1 MYKNIDGCRACGSR
15 KLVEILA
22 FGQMPLSNGLLTEKQ
37 LVEPEPTY
45 PLTVLFCR
53 DCSLVQIRETVD
65 ARLLFP
71 ADYPYFSSVSDAW
84 LKHCRENALELI
96 QSQNLGSSSLVVE
109 IASNDGYLLRNYK
122 EKGIPV
128 LGIDPADGPAEVARH
143 AGIPTRVQFF
153 GRGAAEALAAEGIR
167 ADVIH
172 ANNVLAHVADL
183 EGVVDGFRL
192 VLKEEGVAVIEA
204 PYLRDLIE
212 HCEFDTI
219 YHEHLCYFSVTAV
232 AKLFAQHGLTLTDV
246 RRLPTHGGSIRMFVR
261 RHGIPSAAVRQ
272 LLAEEHALGL
282 DREDYYR
289 DFAQRVRSVQ
299 TSLVALLERLHAEGK
314 TVVGYAVSAKGAIL
328 LNSARVDQR
337 LVGYLVDK
345 SPHKQGKFMPGLHLP
360 IYHPAKLLEAPVP
373 DYLLLLAWNF
383 KDEIIRQQ
391 QEYHERGGRFIVP
404 IPAPAIVS
412 PATVA

>member
-261 RHGIPSAAVRQ
+261 RQGIPSAAVRQ

>member
-153 GRGAAEALAAEGIR
+153 GRGAPRRWRPRAYAPMSSTRTTCWRTSRTSRALSMAS
-167 ADVIH
+167 
-172 ANNVLAHVADL
+172 VLCSRKKA
-183 EGVVDGFRL
+183 
-192 VLKEEGVAVIEA
+192 
-204 PYLRDLIE
+204 
-212 HCEFDTI
+212 
-219 YHEHLCYFSVTAV
+219 
-232 AKLFAQHGLTLTDV
+232 
-246 RRLPTHGGSIRMFVR
+246 LPS
-261 RHGIPSAAVRQ
+261 SK
-272 LLAEEHALGL
+272 
-282 DREDYYR
+282 
-289 DFAQRVRSVQ
+289 RS
-299 TSLVALLERLHAEGK
+299 
-314 TVVGYAVSAKGAIL
+314 
-328 LNSARVDQR
+328 
-337 LVGYLVDK
+337 
-345 SPHKQGKFMPGLHLP
+345 
-360 IYHPAKLLEAPVP
+360 
-373 DYLLLLAWNF
+373 
-383 KDEIIRQQ
+383 
-391 QEYHERGGRFIVP
+391 
-404 IPAPAIVS
+404 
-412 PATVA
+412 

>member
-172 ANNVLAHVADL
+172 AN
-183 EGVVDGFRL
+183 
-192 VLKEEGVAVIEA
+192 
-204 PYLRDLIE
+204 
-212 HCEFDTI
+212 
-219 YHEHLCYFSVTAV
+219 
-232 AKLFAQHGLTLTDV
+232 
-246 RRLPTHGGSIRMFVR
+246 
-261 RHGIPSAAVRQ
+261 
-272 LLAEEHALGL
+272 
-282 DREDYYR
+282 REDYYR

>member
-53 DCSLVQIRETVD
+53 DCSLVQIRESVD